1 MTKAELKAKTNGVIL
16 DVLITEKGSQL
27 SVNNQYV
34 LEVAADATKPQI
46 AEAAEKKFGV
56 HVLAVRTANMKGGL
70 KYIRGTRRAT
80 VEPTWKKAVVTVKA
94 GERIERAY
102 GVRRLWH
109 LRITRPVRAACVSAS
124 PPRSRR
130 SPKRAR

>member
-1 MTKAELKAKTNGVIL
+1 MTKEIIKKVM
-16 DVLITEKGSQL
+16 ITEKGSQL

-70 KYIRGTRRAT
+70 EFIRGPRKAT
-80 VEPTWKKAVVTVKA
+80 VEATYKKAYVTVKA
-94 GERIERAY
+94 GERIEQ
-102 GVRRLWH
+102 V
-109 LRITRPVRAACVSAS
+109 
-124 PPRSRR
+124 
-130 SPKRAR
+130 